1 MFRFAYVKAVLLGIV
16 ILAGS
21 LSAATAAVPYAS
33 PSVPSPGTARVWF
46 LRAGAPDGRNTL
58 YGAVPEIYANGTPV
72 GSIPHNSRF
81 YRDLAPGTYRFTV
94 QSYGLPNDEADT
106 VQLAPGSI
114 SYIWVEAAPP
124 WQFGYVGGRGGSNR
138 RSFFV
143 YSVTPEIAQSWFQ
156 AMTDL
161 GQG

>member
-1 MFRFAYVKAVLLGIV
+1 MFRFAYIKAILLGVV

-33 PSVPSPGTARVWF
+33 SVTPSLGTARVWF

-72 GSIPHNSRF
+72 GSIPHTSRF
-81 YRDLAPGTYRFTV
+81 YRDFAPGTYRFTV

-106 VQLAPGSI
+106 VQLAPGSV
-114 SYIWVEAAPP
+114 SYVWVEEAPP
-124 WQFGYVGGRGGSNR
+124 WQFGYALGGGSNR

-143 YSVTPEIAQSWFQ
+143 YNISPQLAQAYFP
-156 AMTDL
+156 ATTDL
-161 GQG
+161 GQR

>member
-1 MFRFAYVKAVLLGIV
+1 MFRFAYLKAILFGFVV
-16 ILAGS
+16 LAGS
-21 LSAATAAVPYAS
+21 LPTAFAAVPYALAS
-33 PSVPSPGTARVWF
+33 APNPGTARVWF

-72 GSIPHNSRF
+72 GSIPHSSRF
-81 YRDLAPGTYRFTV
+81 YHDFAPGTYRFTV

-106 VQLAPGSI
+106 VQLAPGSV
-114 SYIWVEAAPP
+114 SYVWVEEAPP
-124 WQFGYVGGRGGSNR
+124 WQFGYAMGGGSNR

-143 YSVTPEIAQSWFQ
+143 YNISPQLAQAYFP

-161 GQG
+161 GQR

>member
-1 MFRFAYVKAVLLGIV
+1 MFRFAYLKAILLGFA

-21 LSAATAAVPYAS
+21 VSVGMAAVPYAPLS
-33 PSVPSPGTARVWF
+33 APSPGTARVWF

-58 YGAVPEIYANGTPV
+58 YGAVPQIYANGTPV
-72 GSIPHNSRF
+72 GSIPHTSRF
-81 YRDLAPGTYRFTV
+81 YRDFAPGTYRFTV
-94 QSYGLPNDEADT
+94 DSYGLPNNESQT

-124 WQFGYVGGRGGSNR
+124 WQFGYAMGGGSNR

-143 YSVTPEIAQSWFQ
+143 YSVTPQIAQPWFQ

-161 GQG
+161 GQR

>member
-1 MFRFAYVKAVLLGIV
+1 MFNFNYLKPMLLGLV

-21 LSAATAAVPYAS
+21 VAPAMADAPQAS
-33 PSVPSPGTARVWF
+33 LGAPSPGTARVWF
-46 LRAGAPDGRNTL
+46 LRADQPDGSNIL

-72 GSIPHNSRF
+72 GSIPHTSRF
-81 YRDLAPGTYRFTV
+81 YRDFAPGTYRFTV

-106 VQLAPGSI
+106 VQLAHGSVT
-114 SYIWVEAAPP
+114 YVWVDEVPV
-124 WQFGYVGGRGGSNR
+124 WEMGYASGGGTNR

-143 YSVTPEIAQSWFQ
+143 YTMSPQVAQPWFP

-161 GQG
+161 GQS